1 MKAKYFFLI
10 VMLFIVNVLI
20 AQNTY
25 DYFVV
30 SGVNTNTTS
39 KSVIYDHRTGPSI
52 ANPKIRQQFIYS
64 ESAQKLSNDL
74 DRVYLRNNEIRR
86 PERNNNTTIVI
97 DDGNKRTVTKVLDTS
112 TIRTKKNES
121 VTTFFLSD
129 GRKIHFVDNK
139 RTLNFN

>member
-1 MKAKYFFLI
+1 MKTKYFLLI
-10 VMLFIVNVLI
+10 VMLFIASVLT

-30 SGVNTNTTS
+30 YSADTNTTS
-39 KSVIYDHRTGPSI
+39 KSVIYDHKTGPSI

-64 ESAQKLSNDL
+64 ESARKLSNDL

-86 PERNNNTTIVI
+86 PERNNQTTIVI
-97 DDGNKRTVTKVLDTS
+97 DEGNKRTITKVLDTS
-112 TIRTKKNES
+112 TTRTKKNES

-129 GRKIHFVDNK
+129 GKKIHFVDNK
-139 RTLNFN
+139 

>member
-1 MKAKYFFLI
+1 MKTKYFLLI
-10 VMLFIVNVLI
+10 VMLFIASVLT

-30 SGVNTNTTS
+30 YSADTNTTS

-86 PERNNNTTIVI
+86 PERNNQTTIVI
-97 DDGNKRTVTKVLDTS
+97 DEGNRRTVTKVLDTS
-112 TIRTKKNES
+112 TTKTKKNES

-129 GRKIHFVDNK
+129 GKKIHFVDNK
-139 RTLNFN
+139 